1 MRSMHVRVGVL
12 TLLVGCASRP
22 DPVPI
27 SGSPT
32 AIANLA
38 GTWLGEYNGTE
49 SQRSGSITFIVS
61 AAGDSVF
68 GDVVMMAG
76 QNRAAFLPAHPEAE
90 HLRHVRSSQA
100 LRIDFVS
107 VSGGGLT
114 GTLEPYIAPDC
125 NCQVSTT
132 FTGRQVGK
140 CHRRHLRDA
149 RVERGTA
156 RFVARHSNPVI

>member
-1 MRSMHVRVGVL
+1 MRRLPLHFSIVALV
-12 TLLVGCASRP
+12 VGCASRP

-27 SGSPT
+27 SGNPA

-49 SQRSGSITFIVS
+49 SQRSGSITFTVS
-61 AAGDSVF
+61 ASGDSVF

-76 QNRAAFLPAHPEAE
+76 SNRTALVPAHSEAE

-132 FTGRQVGK
+132 FTGRQAGNVIEGTFVT
-140 CHRRHLRDA
+140 RGSS
-149 RVERGTA
+149 VEQRGSWRAT
-156 RFVARHSNPVI
+156 RTR